1 MGVCSKLKND
11 FVYVIRCKD
20 PNKYYVGS
28 TYRHWGV
35 RVQEHK
41 DGYGSRFTKKYGF
54 GRIIKRIPCALA
66 DLGRL
71 ENQIWLYYARYVC
84 GPKNVRGGDVT
95 VLEEP
100 IPDWLLPIEF
110 GGTRIV
116 DWGEGVP

>member
-1 MGVCSKLKND
+1 MGICSKND

-20 PNKYYVGS
+20 PSKYYVGS
-28 TYRHWGV
+28 TYRHWGA

-84 GPKNVRGGDVT
+84 GPLRCSRSRSPTGCCRSSSAARASSTGARASPNRG
-95 VLEEP
+95 
-100 IPDWLLPIEF
+100 
-110 GGTRIV
+110 
-116 DWGEGVP
+116 